1 MNGDLRRNSCVVV
14 TGHRQ
19 ARRLSRNLA
28 FIANL
33 MESKINFVCCD
44 NPHANNLTIHV
55 LAAGR

>member
-1 MNGDLRRNSCVVV
+1 V

-33 MESKINFVCCD
+33 MESKIKLVCCD
-44 NPHANNLTIHV
+44 NPHANKLTIHV
-55 LAAGR
+55 LAARR